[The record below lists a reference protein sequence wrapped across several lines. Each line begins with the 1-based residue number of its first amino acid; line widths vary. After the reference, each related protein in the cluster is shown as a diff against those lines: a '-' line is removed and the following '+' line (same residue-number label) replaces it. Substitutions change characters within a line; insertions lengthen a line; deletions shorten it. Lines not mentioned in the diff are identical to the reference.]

1 MVDIVNIVNVSI
13 AAQGRKLGF
22 YNVNNVM
29 LLSDETPIA
38 DFGTDKYRAYVSA
51 NDVKNDFGSES
62 MTYKMALAAFA
73 QTPNMLAGNGQLLI
87 GLMEQTVNPATAATG
102 SVVFANQPAAS
113 DTITIGSNTYV
124 FDTDITIGADLEET
138 LDNIAAAVWADVTVV
153 VNADKTGIEITAN
166 TVGTAGNTIQLACDT
181 TDATVSGAYLQGGTN
196 SSISTELYK
205 DAISR
210 MYGLVYFG
218 GVLTTKDMTSTEM
231 IEASDT
237 VQALDCLLILP
248 SADYLDME
256 EGGLFATI
264 INKGN
269 YKTKCV
275 LYTLSKEK
283 AYTMAAAYTGRGFA
297 TNYSAQNSCITMNL
311 KDLATIEADTGI
323 SQTLYNKAKA
333 LGVDLY
339 TDIEGLP
346 KVISNSGLVGEYFD
360 QLINRLWFTQTVKVE
375 VFNTLAG
382 TNSKIPQT
390 EAGMNSLKNAVR
402 EVCERAVNNGF
413 LAPGKW
419 NSADKFGNI
428 EDFVRNI
435 ADNGYYIYS
444 SPIADQSQT
453 EREAR
458 KAPVIQMA
466 GKEAGAIHSADLI
479 LSFEA

>member
-29 LLSDETPIA
+29 LLSHETPIA

-51 NDVKNDFGSES
+51 NAVKEDFGSNS

-87 GLMEQTVNPATAATG
+87 GLMEQTTYPATKATG
-102 SVVFANQPAAS
+102 SISFSGQPSAA

-138 LDNIAAAVWADVTVV
+138 IGNIVAATWDDVQVTATAD
-153 VNADKTGIEITAN
+153 GIAIEAN
-166 TVGTAGNTIQLACDT
+166 TAGTSGNTIALACNAST
-181 TDATVSGAYLQGGTN
+181 ATVSGAYLQGGAAAYTD
-196 SSISTELYK
+196 IEPLG

-210 MYGLVYFG
+210 MATIVYFG
-218 GVLTTKDMTSTEM
+218 GVLTTKDMADSEM
-231 IEASDT
+231 ISASDT
-237 VQALDCLLILP
+237 VQAMDCILLLP
-248 SADYLDME
+248 SNDYTDMNDGE
-256 EGGLFATI
+256 LFATI
-264 INKGN
+264 IGKGN
-269 YKTKCV
+269 YKTKCL
-275 LYTLSKEK
+275 LYTISKEE
-283 AYTMAAAYTGRGFA
+283 AYKMAAAYAGRGFA

-360 QLINRLWFTQTVKVE
+360 QIINRLWFTQTVKVE
-375 VFNTLAG
+375 VFNVLAG

-390 EAGMNSLKNAVR
+390 EAGMNTLKNAVR
-402 EVCERAVNNGF
+402 GVCERAINNGF

-419 NSADKFGNI
+419 NSADKFGNV

-435 ADNGYYIYS
+435 ADNGFYIYS
-444 SPIADQSQT
+444 QPIADQSQT

-458 KAPVIQMA
+458 KAPVMQMA
-466 GKEAGAIHSADLI
+466 GKEAGAFHSADLI

>member
-1 MVDIVNIVNVSI
+1 M
-13 AAQGRKLGF
+13 
-22 YNVNNVM
+22 
-29 LLSDETPIA
+29 
-38 DFGTDKYRAYVSA
+38 
-51 NDVKNDFGSES
+51 
-62 MTYKMALAAFA
+62 
-73 QTPNMLAGNGQLLI
+73 
-87 GLMEQTVNPATAATG
+87 
-102 SVVFANQPAAS
+102 
-113 DTITIGSNTYV
+113 
-124 FDTDITIGADLEET
+124 
-138 LDNIAAAVWADVTVV
+138 
-153 VNADKTGIEITAN
+153 
-166 TVGTAGNTIQLACDT
+166 
-181 TDATVSGAYLQGGTN
+181 
-196 SSISTELYK
+196 
-205 DAISR
+205 
-210 MYGLVYFG
+210 
-218 GVLTTKDMTSTEM
+218 
-231 IEASDT
+231 
-237 VQALDCLLILP
+237 
-248 SADYLDME
+248 
-256 EGGLFATI
+256 
-264 INKGN
+264 
-269 YKTKCV
+269 
-275 LYTLSKEK
+275 
-283 AYTMAAAYTGRGFA
+283 
-297 TNYSAQNSCITMNL
+297 
-311 KDLATIEADTGI
+311 
-323 SQTLYNKAKA
+323 YNKAKA

-402 EVCERAVNNGF
+402 GVCERAVNNGF

-458 KAPVIQMA
+458 KAPVMQMA

>member
-87 GLMEQTVNPATAATG
+87 GLMEKTPVPATKATG
-102 SVVFANQPAAS
+102 SISFSGQPTAA

-138 LDNIAAAVWADVTVV
+138 IGNIVAATWTNVDVTAT
-153 VNADKTGIEITAN
+153 ADGIAIEASSA
-166 TVGTAGNTIQLACDT
+166 GAAGNTIGIACDSST
-181 TDATVSGAYLQGGTN
+181 ATVSGAYLQGGTDA
-196 SSISTELYK
+196 TEDIEPLA

-210 MYGLVYFG
+210 MSALVYFG
-218 GVLTTKDMTSTEM
+218 GVLTTKDMADSEM

-237 VQALDCLLILP
+237 VQAMDCILLLP
-248 SADYLDME
+248 SNDYTDME

-269 YKTKCV
+269 YKTKCL
-275 LYTLSKEK
+275 LYTISKEK
-283 AYTMAAAYTGRGFA
+283 AYIMAAAYAGRGFA

-323 SQTLYNKAKA
+323 SQTLYNKAKT

-402 EVCERAVNNGF
+402 GVCERAVNNGF

-458 KAPVIQMA
+458 KAPVMQVA

>member
-87 GLMEQTVNPATAATG
+87 GLMEKTTVPATTATG
-102 SVVFANQPAAS
+102 SISFSGQPSAA

-138 LDNIAAAVWADVTVV
+138 IENIVAATWTNVNVTATAD
-153 VNADKTGIEITAN
+153 GIAIEASTA
-166 TVGTAGNTIQLACDT
+166 GAAGNTIGIACDAST
-181 TDATVSGAYLQGGTN
+181 ATVSGAYLQGGADAYTDV
-196 SSISTELYK
+196 EPLG

-210 MYGLVYFG
+210 MSTEVYFG
-218 GVLTTKDMTSTEM
+218 GVLTTKDMTDSEM
-231 IEASDT
+231 IAASDT

-248 SADYLDME
+248 SANYLDME

-264 INKGN
+264 IGKGN

-275 LYTLSKEK
+275 LYTLSTEK
-283 AYTMAAAYTGRGFA
+283 AYIMAAAYAGRGFA

-323 SQTLYNKAKA
+323 SQTLYNKAKT

-402 EVCERAVNNGF
+402 GVCERAVNNGF

>member
-51 NDVKNDFGSES
+51 NDVKTDFGSNS
-62 MTYKMALAAFA
+62 LTYKMALAAFA

-87 GLMEQTVNPATAATG
+87 GLMESVDIPAVKASG
-102 SVVFANQPAAS
+102 SITFSGQPSSA
-113 DTITIGSNTYV
+113 DTITIGSNTYT
-124 FDTDITIGADLEET
+124 FGTDITIGADLAET
-138 LDNIAAAVWADVTVV
+138 LDNIAAETWTDVDVT
-153 VNADKTGIEITAN
+153 ATEDGISIVAK
-166 TVGTAGNTIQLACDT
+166 TAGIAGNSIALSCSSAT
-181 TDATVSGAYLQGGTN
+181 ATVSGANLTGGADATTG
-196 SSISTELYK
+196 TEALG

-210 MYGLVYFG
+210 ISQEVYFG
-218 GVLTTKDMTSTEM
+218 GVLTTKYLDDAEA
-231 IEASDT
+231 IAASDV
-237 VQALDCLLILP
+237 VQSMDCILILP
-248 SADYLDME
+248 SNDYTDMND
-256 EGGLFATI
+256 GNLFATI
-264 INKGN
+264 IGKGN
-269 YKTKCV
+269 YKTKCL
-275 LYTLSKEK
+275 LYTLSREK
-283 AYTMAAAYTGRGFA
+283 AYIMAAAYTGRGFA
-297 TNYSAQNSCITMNL
+297 VNYSAQNSCITMNL

-323 SQTLYNKAKA
+323 SQTLYNKAKT

-339 TDIEGLP
+339 TDIEGLA

-360 QLINRLWFTQTVKVE
+360 QILNRLWFVQTVKVE
-375 VFNTLAG
+375 VFNVLAG

-390 EAGMNSLKNAVR
+390 EAGMNTLKNAVR
-402 EVCERAVNNGF
+402 GVCERAINNGF

-435 ADNGYYIYS
+435 QDTGYYIYS
-444 SPIADQSQT
+444 LPVADQSQT

-466 GKEAGAIHSADLI
+466 GKEAGAFHSADLI

>member
-1 MVDIVNIVNVSI
+1 
-13 AAQGRKLGF
+13 
-22 YNVNNVM
+22 
-29 LLSDETPIA
+29 
-38 DFGTDKYRAYVSA
+38 
-51 NDVKNDFGSES
+51 
-62 MTYKMALAAFA
+62 
-73 QTPNMLAGNGQLLI
+73 
-87 GLMEQTVNPATAATG
+87 
-102 SVVFANQPAAS
+102 
-113 DTITIGSNTYV
+113 
-124 FDTDITIGADLEET
+124 
-138 LDNIAAAVWADVTVV
+138 
-153 VNADKTGIEITAN
+153 
-166 TVGTAGNTIQLACDT
+166 
-181 TDATVSGAYLQGGTN
+181 LQGGADAYTD
-196 SSISTELYK
+196 IEPLG

-218 GVLTTKDMTSTEM
+218 GVLTTKDMTSAEM

-248 SADYLDME
+248 SSDYLDME

-264 INKGN
+264 IGKGN

-283 AYTMAAAYTGRGFA
+283 AYIMAAAYAGRGFA

-402 EVCERAVNNGF
+402 GVCERAVNNGF

-458 KAPVIQMA
+458 KAPVMQMA

>member
-87 GLMEQTVNPATAATG
+87 GLMEKTVNPATKATG
-102 SVVFANQPAAS
+102 SITFSGQPVAN
-113 DTITIGSNTYV
+113 DTITIGSNTYT
-124 FDTDITIGADLEET
+124 FDTDITIGADLEGTIE
-138 LDNIAAAVWADVTVV
+138 NIVAATWDDVV
-153 VNADKTGIEITAN
+153 VTGTADGISIEAN
-166 TVGTAGNTIQLACDT
+166 TAGAAGNTIGIACDS
-181 TDATVSGAYLQGGTN
+181 TDATVSGSFLSGGTDE
-196 SSISTELYK
+196 TVDVEEYK

-218 GVLTTKDMTSTEM
+218 GVLTTKDMTSEEM

-264 INKGN
+264 IGKGN

-283 AYTMAAAYTGRGFA
+283 AYTMAAAYAGRGFA

-402 EVCERAVNNGF
+402 GVCERAVNNGF